1 MKIDPGRIS
10 KDIEAI
16 AAFTETPGAGCSR
29 PTFTMQ
35 WVAARDYVIDEA
47 RRAGCHH
54 RIDAAGNVH
63 IRPAALPWG
72 DSAWLSG
79 SHLDTVPHGGK
90 FDGVTGVVVPLEILR
105 AASDAGVVASLE
117 AIVFAEEEG
126 TTFGLGMLGSRAWC
140 GTLSTDEL
148 AAVRNRDGVDYLSA
162 GRAWGVDPARMAVER
177 LDPTRYRGFIEVH
190 VEQGPAMWEQD
201 IPVAIVTSIAGRRQ
215 YVCTI
220 RGLANHAGSTP
231 MGYRRD
237 ALVGAAHC
245 VHSIEHLPAGLG
257 SGAVATVGRMNVRPN
272 AVNVIPDCVE
282 FTVDLRAPT
291 DAALVAGDGIL
302 RSLVA
307 GVCDERKLSHHLR
320 CTEQLPVVGMDSAVC
335 DRLRSASAT
344 CGVGK
349 PVETSSGAL
358 HDAAIVAPFL
368 PTAMLFVASRD
379 GISHNPGEF
388 SRIDDIAL
396 AARILAEAVTG

>member
-1 MKIDPGRIS
+1 MRIDPDRIS
-10 KDIEAI
+10 ADIDAI

-29 PTFTMQ
+29 PTFTLP
-35 WVAARDYVIDEA
+35 WVAARDYVIDAA

-54 RIDAAGNVH
+54 RVDAAGNIH
-63 IRPAALPWG
+63 IRPAALRWQ

-79 SHLDTVPHGGK
+79 SHIDSVPHGGK

-105 AASDAGVVASLE
+105 AAHDAGVVAPLE
-117 AIVFAEEEG
+117 TVVFAEEEG

-140 GTLSTDEL
+140 GTLSPDDL
-148 AAVRNRDGVDYLSA
+148 AAVRNRDGADYLSA
-162 GRAWGVDPARMAVER
+162 GRGFGVDPARMGVER
-177 LDPTRYRGFIEVH
+177 LDPTRYRGLIEVH

-201 IPVAIVTSIAGRRQ
+201 IAVAIVTAIAGRRQ

-245 VHSIEHLPAGLG
+245 VHSIEHLPTGLG
-257 SGAVATVGRMNVRPN
+257 PGAVATVGRMIVRPN

-291 DAALVAGDGIL
+291 DTALVAGDGIL

-307 GVCDERKLSHHLR
+307 GVCDDRKLSHQLR
-320 CTEQLPVVGMDSAVC
+320 CTEQLPVVGMDSTVC
-335 DRLRSASAT
+335 DRLRAASVK

-349 PVETSSGAL
+349 PVATSSGAL

-379 GISHNPGEF
+379 GVSHNPDEY
-388 SRIDDIAL
+388 SRIEDIAL
-396 AARILAEAVTG
+396 AARIVAEAVMA